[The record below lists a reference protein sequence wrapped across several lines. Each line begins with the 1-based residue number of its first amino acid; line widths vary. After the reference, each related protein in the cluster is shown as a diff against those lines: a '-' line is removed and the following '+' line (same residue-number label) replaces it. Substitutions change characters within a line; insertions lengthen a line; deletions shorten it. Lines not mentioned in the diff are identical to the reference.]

1 MTISLLVLTILPFQ
15 IWMMLSPEKA
25 KKLWDSMMTDEQLF
39 KIAFFHVAA
48 ALIILSFAGLN
59 FKFKWENTLS
69 FIGLLSF
76 IKGIFFLFCPDCVK
90 AMMKKIVNTSFQGAI
105 FFSIL
110 VDVALI
116 YIDTKLI

>member
-1 MTISLLVLTILPFQ
+1 MTISLLVLSILPLQ

-25 KKLWDSMMTDEQLF
+25 KKLMSSMLKDENIFYCATFDML
-39 KIAFFHVAA
+39 
-48 ALIILSFAGLN
+48 LSLLILSFAGLN
-59 FKFKWENTLS
+59 FEFKWENTLS
-69 FIGLLSF
+69 FIGLLT
-76 IKGIFFLFCPDCVK
+76 FLDGLFLLFLPNLARNFSK
-90 AMMKKIVNTSFQGAI
+90 FKIEKSFQGMI